1 MGVNTKKY
9 CGTVEYVR
17 VLAELVKA
25 AEHSGL
31 TTYQDVA
38 LLMGL
43 PLQGS
48 HMGKEVGRMLGE
60 ISEEELAAGRP
71 MLSAVCVS
79 AGGVPGPGLYGL
91 AQDLGRLEEGGDEAA
106 FWRNE
111 LDAVYKTWRRPMPGK
126 KSD

>member
-1 MGVNTKKY
+1 MGVNPKKY
-9 CGTVEYVR
+9 RGTVEYVR
-17 VLAELVKA
+17 VVAELVKA

-43 PLQGS
+43 PTQGS
-48 HMGKEVGRMLGE
+48 HMGKQVGVMLGE

-91 AQDLGRLEEGGDEAA
+91 ARELGRLEEDADEEAY
-106 FWRNE
+106 WRDE
-111 LDAVYKTWRRPMPGK
+111 LDAVYKTWRRPMPWK